1 MENFSRFCEPQGRT
15 EALSDLVGAGSSHAL
30 AQTSAAP
37 LFEQFRR
44 LGRLLPPTLL
54 GRLQVSN
61 KSAPG

>member
-54 GRLQVSN
+54 V
-61 KSAPG
+61 